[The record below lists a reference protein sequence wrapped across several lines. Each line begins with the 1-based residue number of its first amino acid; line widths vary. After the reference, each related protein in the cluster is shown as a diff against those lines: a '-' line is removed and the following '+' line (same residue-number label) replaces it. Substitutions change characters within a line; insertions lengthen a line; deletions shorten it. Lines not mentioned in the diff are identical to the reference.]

1 MNIKEELLQLREK
14 IMKKRKKKEKSEQDK
29 DTYDLNDK
37 VEEFIEWYKNNMV
50 KGLYTDIGEYNLPL
64 KMKNLIEKIAVWY
77 ELQYPIDEIN
87 KLVPMSCQELTK
99 SNIQKNQHI
108 KEMLDN
114 SLKVDSLKI
123 DSLKIANSDGMK
135 ALFDILTDEEKVY
148 FLNRSYKDVVYWRR
162 GFCSVHLHLSKN
174 GTVEMSECMDT
185 VIPGISNEDLE
196 GKNIKEVVKIIRE
209 KGIIIPEDSELTKAV
224 QDYNNWNY
232 QKEEILNCAMYRIIE
247 RGGNRIG
254 PKRAFLFAKEFGRD
268 ISIPMMYA
276 IDYSD
281 PGLRLFINEYIK
293 AGGSKDLECLV
304 GYFSKVSKDEPL
316 EKVSIQKLLL
326 MLPNN
331 TTSFYTEEEKELHQ
345 RLIHSLKKAS
355 QKKDY

>member
-14 IMKKRKKKEKSEQDK
+14 IMKKGKKKEGSEQDK

-50 KGLYTDIGEYNLPL
+50 KGLYTDIGEYHLPNE
-64 KMKNLIEKIAVWY
+64 MRNFIEKIAVWY
-77 ELQYPIDEIN
+77 ELRYPNDKVNLIIESNQKLKSIENIIKQNNKQTNPETEIY
-87 KLVPMSCQELTK
+87 SIK
-99 SNIQKNQHI
+99 SFY
-108 KEMLDN
+108 D
-114 SLKVDSLKI
+114 
-123 DSLKIANSDGMK
+123 
-135 ALFDILTDEEKVY
+135 ALSNEEKFY
-148 FLNRSYKDVVYWRR
+148 LSQPNYRSIVYWK
-162 GFCSVHLHLSKN
+162 GVLCSAHLHLSKN

-209 KGIIIPEDSELTKAV
+209 KGIIIPEDSELTKAI

-254 PKRAFLFAKEFGRD
+254 PRRAFLFAKEFGRD

-281 PGLRLFINEYIK
+281 PDLRLFINEYIK

-304 GYFSKVSKDEPL
+304 EYFSRVSKDEPL
-316 EKVSIQKLLL
+316 EKVSIQELILT
-326 MLPNN
+326 LPNN

-345 RLIHSLKKAS
+345 RLIRTLVNREIKLH
-355 QKKDY
+355 QK

>member
-14 IMKKRKKKEKSEQDK
+14 IMKKRKKKEESEQDK

-114 SLKVDSLKI
+114 SLKI

-174 GTVEMSECMDT
+174 GTVEMSECMDI

>member
-14 IMKKRKKKEKSEQDK
+14 IMKKRKKKEGSEQNK

-50 KGLYTDIGEYNLPL
+50 KGLYTDIGEYHLPNE
-64 KMKNLIEKIAVWY
+64 MRNFIEKIAVWY
-77 ELQYPIDEIN
+77 ELRYPNDKVNLIIESSKKLKSIENIIKQNNKQTNQETEIY
-87 KLVPMSCQELTK
+87 SIK
-99 SNIQKNQHI
+99 SFY
-108 KEMLDN
+108 D
-114 SLKVDSLKI
+114 
-123 DSLKIANSDGMK
+123 
-135 ALFDILTDEEKVY
+135 ALSNEEKFY
-148 FLNRSYKDVVYWRR
+148 LSQPNYRSIVYWK
-162 GFCSVHLHLSKN
+162 GVLCYAHLHLNKN

-196 GKNIKEVVKIIRE
+196 GKNIKEVVKIIRK
-209 KGIIIPEDSELTKAV
+209 KGIIIPEDSELTKAI
-224 QDYNNWNY
+224 QDYNNLNY

-316 EKVSIQKLLL
+316 EKVSIQELILT
-326 MLPNN
+326 LPNN
-331 TTSFYTEEEKELHQ
+331 TTSFYTEEENELHQ
-345 RLIHSLKKAS
+345 RLIHSLKK
-355 QKKDY
+355 

>member
-14 IMKKRKKKEKSEQDK
+14 IMKKGKKKEGSEQDK

-50 KGLYTDIGEYNLPL
+50 KGLYTDIGEYHLPNE
-64 KMKNLIEKIAVWY
+64 MRNFIEKIAVWY
-77 ELQYPIDEIN
+77 ELRYPNDKVNLIIESNQKLKSIENIIKQNNKQTNPETEIY
-87 KLVPMSCQELTK
+87 SIK
-99 SNIQKNQHI
+99 SFY
-108 KEMLDN
+108 D
-114 SLKVDSLKI
+114 
-123 DSLKIANSDGMK
+123 
-135 ALFDILTDEEKVY
+135 ALSNEEKFY
-148 FLNRSYKDVVYWRR
+148 LSQTNYRSIVYWK
-162 GFCSVHLHLSKN
+162 GVLCSAHLHLSKN

-209 KGIIIPEDSELTKAV
+209 KGIIIPEDSELTKAI

-316 EKVSIQKLLL
+316 EKVSIQKLILTH
-326 MLPNN
+326 PNN
-331 TTSFYTEEEKELHQ
+331 TTSFYTEEENELHQ
-345 RLIHSLKKAS
+345 RLIHSLKK
-355 QKKDY
+355 

>member
-1 MNIKEELLQLREK
+1 MEDKMNIKEELLQLREK
-14 IMKKRKKKEKSEQDK
+14 IMKKRKKKEESEQDK

-37 VEEFIEWYKNNMV
+37 V
-50 KGLYTDIGEYNLPL
+50 
-64 KMKNLIEKIAVWY
+64 
-77 ELQYPIDEIN
+77 
-87 KLVPMSCQELTK
+87 
-99 SNIQKNQHI
+99 
-108 KEMLDN
+108 
-114 SLKVDSLKI
+114 
-123 DSLKIANSDGMK
+123 
-135 ALFDILTDEEKVY
+135 
-148 FLNRSYKDVVYWRR
+148 
-162 GFCSVHLHLSKN
+162 
-174 GTVEMSECMDT
+174 
-185 VIPGISNEDLE
+185 
-196 GKNIKEVVKIIRE
+196 
-209 KGIIIPEDSELTKAV
+209 
-224 QDYNNWNY
+224 
-232 QKEEILNCAMYRIIE
+232 EEILNCAMYRIIE

>member
-1 MNIKEELLQLREK
+1 MEDKMNIKEELLQLREK
-14 IMKKRKKKEKSEQDK
+14 IIKKGKKKEGSEQDK

-87 KLVPMSCQELTK
+87 NLVPMSCQELTK
-99 SNIQKNQHI
+99 SNIRKNQHI
-108 KEMLDN
+108 KEMLN
-114 SLKVDSLKI
+114 SSLKV
-123 DSLKIANSDGMK
+123 ANSDEMK
-135 ALFDILTDEEKVY
+135 TLFDILTDEEKVY
-148 FLNRSYKDVVYWRR
+148 FLNRNYKDVVYWRR
-162 GFCSVHLHLSKN
+162 GFCSAHLHLSKN

-196 GKNIKEVVKIIRE
+196 GKNIKEVVKIIRG
-209 KGIIIPEDSELTKAV
+209 KGIIIPENSELTKAI
-224 QDYNNWNY
+224 QDYNDWNY
-232 QKEEILNCAMYRIIE
+232 QKEGILNCAMYRIIE

-326 MLPNN
+326 TLPNN
-331 TTSFYTEEEKELHQ
+331 TTSFYPEEENELHQ
-345 RLIHSLKKAS
+345 RLIHSLKK
-355 QKKDY
+355 QV

>member
-14 IMKKRKKKEKSEQDK
+14 IMKKGKKKEGSEQDK

-50 KGLYTDIGEYNLPL
+50 KGLYTDIGEYHLPNE
-64 KMKNLIEKIAVWY
+64 MRNFIEKIAVWY
-77 ELQYPIDEIN
+77 ELRYPNDKVNLIIESNQKLKSIENIIKQNNKQTNPETEIY
-87 KLVPMSCQELTK
+87 SIK
-99 SNIQKNQHI
+99 SFY
-108 KEMLDN
+108 D
-114 SLKVDSLKI
+114 
-123 DSLKIANSDGMK
+123 
-135 ALFDILTDEEKVY
+135 ALSNEEKFY
-148 FLNRSYKDVVYWRR
+148 LSQPNYRSIVYWK
-162 GFCSVHLHLSKN
+162 GVLCSAHLHLSKN

-196 GKNIKEVVKIIRE
+196 GKNIKEVVKIIRG
-209 KGIIIPEDSELTKAV
+209 KGIIIPENSELTKAI
-224 QDYNNWNY
+224 QDYNDWNY
-232 QKEEILNCAMYRIIE
+232 QKEGILNCAMYRIIE

-281 PGLRLFINEYIK
+281 PDLRLFINEYIK

-304 GYFSKVSKDEPL
+304 EYFSRVSKDEPL
-316 EKVSIQKLLL
+316 EKVSIQELILT
-326 MLPNN
+326 LPNN

-345 RLIHSLKKAS
+345 RLIRTLVNREIKLH
-355 QKKDY
+355 QK

>member
-14 IMKKRKKKEKSEQDK
+14 IMKKGKKKEGSEQDK

-50 KGLYTDIGEYNLPL
+50 KGLYTDIGEYHLPNE
-64 KMKNLIEKIAVWY
+64 MRNFIEKIAVWY
-77 ELQYPIDEIN
+77 ELRYPNDKVNLIIESNQKLKSIENIIKQNNKQTNPETEIY
-87 KLVPMSCQELTK
+87 SIK
-99 SNIQKNQHI
+99 SFY
-108 KEMLDN
+108 D
-114 SLKVDSLKI
+114 
-123 DSLKIANSDGMK
+123 
-135 ALFDILTDEEKVY
+135 ALSNEEKFY
-148 FLNRSYKDVVYWRR
+148 LSQPNYRSIVYWK
-162 GFCSVHLHLSKN
+162 GVLCSAHLHLSKN

-209 KGIIIPEDSELTKAV
+209 KGIIIPEDSELTKAI
-224 QDYNNWNY
+224 QDYNDWNY
-232 QKEEILNCAMYRIIE
+232 QKEGILNCAMYRIIE

-281 PGLRLFINEYIK
+281 PDLRLFINEYIK

-304 GYFSKVSKDEPL
+304 EYFSRVSKDEPL
-316 EKVSIQKLLL
+316 EKVSIQELILT
-326 MLPNN
+326 LPNN

-345 RLIHSLKKAS
+345 RLIRTLVNREIKLH
-355 QKKDY
+355 QK

>member
-14 IMKKRKKKEKSEQDK
+14 IMKKGKKKEGSEQDK

-50 KGLYTDIGEYNLPL
+50 KGLYTDIGEYHLPNE
-64 KMKNLIEKIAVWY
+64 MRNFIEKIAVWY
-77 ELQYPIDEIN
+77 ELRYPNDKLNLIIESNQKLKSIENIIKQNNKQTNPETEIY
-87 KLVPMSCQELTK
+87 SIK
-99 SNIQKNQHI
+99 SFY
-108 KEMLDN
+108 D
-114 SLKVDSLKI
+114 
-123 DSLKIANSDGMK
+123 
-135 ALFDILTDEEKVY
+135 ALSNEEKFY
-148 FLNRSYKDVVYWRR
+148 LSQPNYRSIVYWK
-162 GFCSVHLHLSKN
+162 GVLCSAHLHLSKN

-209 KGIIIPEDSELTKAV
+209 KGIIIPEDSELTKAI

-281 PGLRLFINEYIK
+281 PDLRLFINEYIK

-304 GYFSKVSKDEPL
+304 EYFSRVSKDEPL
-316 EKVSIQKLLL
+316 EKVSIQELILT
-326 MLPNN
+326 LPNN

-345 RLIHSLKKAS
+345 RLIRTLVNREIKLH
-355 QKKDY
+355 QK

>member
-1 MNIKEELLQLREK
+1 MNIKEELLKLREK
-14 IMKKRKKKEKSEQDK
+14 IMKKGKKKEGSEQDK

-50 KGLYTDIGEYNLPL
+50 KGLYTDIGEYHLPNE
-64 KMKNLIEKIAVWY
+64 MRNFIEKIAVWY
-77 ELQYPIDEIN
+77 ELRYPNDKVNLIIESSKKLKSIENIIKQNNKQTNPETEIYGI
-87 KLVPMSCQELTK
+87 K
-99 SNIQKNQHI
+99 SFY
-108 KEMLDN
+108 D
-114 SLKVDSLKI
+114 
-123 DSLKIANSDGMK
+123 
-135 ALFDILTDEEKVY
+135 ALSNEEKFY
-148 FLNRSYKDVVYWRR
+148 LSQPNYRSIVYWK
-162 GFCSVHLHLSKN
+162 GVLCSAHLHLSKN

-196 GKNIKEVVKIIRE
+196 GKNIKEVVKIIRK
-209 KGIIIPEDSELTKAV
+209 KGIIIPEDSELTKAI
-224 QDYNNWNY
+224 QDYNNLNY
-232 QKEEILNCAMYRIIE
+232 QKEEILNCVMYRIIE

-316 EKVSIQKLLL
+316 EKVSIQELILTH
-326 MLPNN
+326 PNN
-331 TTSFYTEEEKELHQ
+331 TTSFYTEEENELHQ
-345 RLIHSLKKAS
+345 RLIHSLKK
-355 QKKDY
+355 

>member
-14 IMKKRKKKEKSEQDK
+14 IMKKGKKKEGSEQDK

-50 KGLYTDIGEYNLPL
+50 KGLYTDIGEYHLPNE
-64 KMKNLIEKIAVWY
+64 MRNFIEKIAVWY
-77 ELQYPIDEIN
+77 ELRYPNDKVNLIIESNQKLKSIENIIKQNNKQTNPETEIY
-87 KLVPMSCQELTK
+87 SIK
-99 SNIQKNQHI
+99 SFY
-108 KEMLDN
+108 D
-114 SLKVDSLKI
+114 
-123 DSLKIANSDGMK
+123 
-135 ALFDILTDEEKVY
+135 ALSNEEKFY
-148 FLNRSYKDVVYWRR
+148 LSQPNYRSIVYWK
-162 GFCSVHLHLSKN
+162 GVLCSAHLHLSKN

-209 KGIIIPEDSELTKAV
+209 KGIIIPEDSELTKAI

-281 PGLRLFINEYIK
+281 PDLRLFINEYIK

-304 GYFSKVSKDEPL
+304 EYFSRVSKDEPL
-316 EKVSIQKLLL
+316 EKVSIQELILT
-326 MLPNN
+326 LPNN

-345 RLIHSLKKAS
+345 RLIRTLVNREIKLH
-355 QKKDY
+355 QK

>member
-14 IMKKRKKKEKSEQDK
+14 IMKKGKKKGKSEYDK

-50 KGLYTDIGEYNLPL
+50 KGFYTDIGEYHLPNE
-64 KMKNLIEKIAVWY
+64 MRNFIEKIAVWY
-77 ELQYPIDEIN
+77 ELRYPNDKVSLLLERNQENDSEIY
-87 KLVPMSCQELTK
+87 CIK
-99 SNIQKNQHI
+99 SFYHTLSN
-108 KEMLDN
+108 
-114 SLKVDSLKI
+114 
-123 DSLKIANSDGMK
+123 
-135 ALFDILTDEEKVY
+135 EEKLY
-148 FLNRSYKDVVYWRR
+148 FMQPSYRSIVYWKD
-162 GFCSVHLHLSKN
+162 GLCSAHLHLSKN
-174 GTVEMSECMDT
+174 GTVEMAECMNT

-196 GKNIKEVVKIIRE
+196 GKNIKEVVKIIKE
-209 KGIIIPEDSELTKAV
+209 KGIIIPENSELIKAI

-232 QKEEILNCAMYRIIE
+232 QREEILNCAMYRIIE

-268 ISIPMMYA
+268 IHIPMMYA

-281 PGLRLFINEYIK
+281 PGLRFFINEYIK

-304 GYFSKVSKDEPL
+304 EYFSRVSKDEPL
-316 EKVSIQKLLL
+316 EKVSIQELILT
-326 MLPNN
+326 LPNN

-345 RLIHSLKKAS
+345 RLIRTLVNRGIKLH
-355 QKKDY
+355 QK

>member
-14 IMKKRKKKEKSEQDK
+14 IIKKGKKKEGSEQDK

-77 ELQYPIDEIN
+77 ELRYPNDKVNLTLESSQKLKNIENIINQDNKQSNSENDSEIY
-87 KLVPMSCQELTK
+87 SIK
-99 SNIQKNQHI
+99 SFY
-108 KEMLDN
+108 D
-114 SLKVDSLKI
+114 
-123 DSLKIANSDGMK
+123 
-135 ALFDILTDEEKVY
+135 ALSIEEKLY
-148 FLNRSYKDVVYWRR
+148 LIQPSYRSIVYWK
-162 GFCSVHLHLSKN
+162 GILCSAHLHLSKN
-174 GTVEMSECMDT
+174 GTVEMSEYMDT
-185 VIPGISNEDLE
+185 VIPKISNEDLE
-196 GKNIKEVVKIIRE
+196 GKNIKEVVKIIKE
-209 KGIIIPEDSELTKAV
+209 KGIIIPENSELTKAI
-224 QDYNNWNY
+224 QEYDKLNY
-232 QKEEILNCAMYRIIE
+232 QREEILNCAMYRIIE

-268 ISIPMMYA
+268 INIPMMYA

-281 PGLRLFINEYIK
+281 PGLRFFINEYIK

-316 EKVSIQKLLL
+316 EKVSIQELILT
-326 MLPNN
+326 LPNN
-331 TTSFYTEEEKELHQ
+331 TTYFYTEEENELHQ
-345 RLIHSLKKAS
+345 RLIYSLKKAKI
-355 QKKDY
+355 KKTIKLN

>member
-14 IMKKRKKKEKSEQDK
+14 IMKKGKKKEGSEQDK

-99 SNIQKNQHI
+99 SNIRKNQHV
-108 KEMLDN
+108 KEMLN
-114 SLKVDSLKI
+114 SSLKV
-123 DSLKIANSDGMK
+123 ANSDEMK

-148 FLNRSYKDVVYWRR
+148 FLNRSYKDVVYWRK

-196 GKNIKEVVKIIRE
+196 GKNIKEVVKIIKE
-209 KGIIIPEDSELTKAV
+209 KGIIIPENSELTKAI
-224 QDYNNWNY
+224 QEYDKLNY
-232 QKEEILNCAMYRIIE
+232 QREEILNCAMYRIIE

-281 PGLRLFINEYIK
+281 PELRLFINEYIK

-316 EKVSIQKLLL
+316 EKVSIQELILT
-326 MLPNN
+326 LPSH
-331 TTSFYTEEEKELHQ
+331 TTSFYTEEENELHQ
-345 RLIHSLKKAS
+345 RLIHSLKKS
-355 QKKDY
+355 KSKKDY

>member
-1 MNIKEELLQLREK
+1 MNIKEELLKLREK
-14 IMKKRKKKEKSEQDK
+14 IMKKGKKKEGSEQDK

-50 KGLYTDIGEYNLPL
+50 KGLYTDIGEYHLPNE
-64 KMKNLIEKIAVWY
+64 MRNFIEKIAVWY
-77 ELQYPIDEIN
+77 ELRYPNDKVNLIIESSKKLKSIENIIKQNNKQTNPETEIYGI
-87 KLVPMSCQELTK
+87 K
-99 SNIQKNQHI
+99 SFY
-108 KEMLDN
+108 D
-114 SLKVDSLKI
+114 
-123 DSLKIANSDGMK
+123 
-135 ALFDILTDEEKVY
+135 ALSNEEKFY
-148 FLNRSYKDVVYWRR
+148 LSQPNYRSIVYWK
-162 GFCSVHLHLSKN
+162 GVLCSAHLHLNKN
-174 GTVEMSECMDT
+174 GTVEMSESMDT

-209 KGIIIPEDSELTKAV
+209 KGIIIPEDSELTKAI
-224 QDYNNWNY
+224 QDYNNLNY

-254 PKRAFLFAKEFGRD
+254 PKRAFLFAKEFDRD
-268 ISIPMMYA
+268 ISIPMIYA

-316 EKVSIQKLLL
+316 EKVSIQELILT
-326 MLPNN
+326 LPNN

-345 RLIHSLKKAS
+345 RLIHSLKKAKI
-355 QKKDY
+355 KKAIKMD

>member
-1 MNIKEELLQLREK
+1 M
-14 IMKKRKKKEKSEQDK
+14 SD
-29 DTYDLNDK
+29 
-37 VEEFIEWYKNNMV
+37 V
-50 KGLYTDIGEYNLPL
+50 
-64 KMKNLIEKIAVWY
+64 
-77 ELQYPIDEIN
+77 IN
-87 KLVPMSCQELTK
+87 KLVPMSCQELSK

-108 KEMLDN
+108 KEMLN
-114 SLKVDSLKI
+114 SSLKVDSLKI
-123 DSLKIANSDGMK
+123 ANSDEMK

-281 PGLRLFINEYIK
+281 PDLRLFINEYIK

-304 GYFSKVSKDEPL
+304 GYFLKVSKDEPL
-316 EKVSIQKLLL
+316 EKVSIQELILT
-326 MLPNN
+326 LPNN
-331 TTSFYTEEEKELHQ
+331 TTSFYTEEENELHQ
-345 RLIHSLKKAS
+345 RLIHSLKKA
-355 QKKDY
+355 KIKDY

>member
-14 IMKKRKKKEKSEQDK
+14 IMKKGKKKEGSEQDK

-50 KGLYTDIGEYNLPL
+50 KGLYTDIGEYHLPNE
-64 KMKNLIEKIAVWY
+64 MRNFIEKIAVWY
-77 ELQYPIDEIN
+77 ELRYPNDKVNLIIESNKKLKSLENIIKQNNKQTNQETEIY
-87 KLVPMSCQELTK
+87 SIK
-99 SNIQKNQHI
+99 SFY
-108 KEMLDN
+108 D
-114 SLKVDSLKI
+114 
-123 DSLKIANSDGMK
+123 
-135 ALFDILTDEEKVY
+135 ALSNEEKFY
-148 FLNRSYKDVVYWRR
+148 LSQPNYRSIVYWK
-162 GFCSVHLHLSKN
+162 GVLCSAHLHLSKN

-209 KGIIIPEDSELTKAV
+209 KGIIIPEDSELTKAI
-224 QDYNNWNY
+224 QDYNNLNY

-281 PGLRLFINEYIK
+281 PGLRFFINEYIK

-304 GYFSKVSKDEPL
+304 EYFSKVSKDEPL
-316 EKVSIQKLLL
+316 EKVSIQELILT
-326 MLPNN
+326 LPNN
-331 TTSFYTEEEKELHQ
+331 TTSFYTEEENELHQ
-345 RLIHSLKKAS
+345 RLIHSLKKA
-355 QKKDY
+355 KIKDY

>member
-14 IMKKRKKKEKSEQDK
+14 IMKRGKKKEESEQYK

-87 KLVPMSCQELTK
+87 KLVSMSCQELTK

-114 SLKVDSLKI
+114 SLK
-123 DSLKIANSDGMK
+123 IANSDAMK
-135 ALFDILTDEEKVY
+135 SLFDILTDEEKVY

-162 GFCSVHLHLSKN
+162 GVCSVHLHLSKN
-174 GTVEMSECMDT
+174 GTVEMSECMDI

-196 GKNIKEVVKIIRE
+196 GKNIKEVVKIIKE
-209 KGIIIPEDSELTKAV
+209 KGIIIPEDSELIKAI

-232 QKEEILNCAMYRIIE
+232 QREEILNCAMYKIIE

-254 PKRAFLFAKEFGRD
+254 PKRGFLFAKEFGRD
-268 ISIPMMYA
+268 INIPMMYA

-281 PGLRLFINEYIK
+281 PGLRFFINEYIK

-304 GYFSKVSKDEPL
+304 EYFSRVSKNEPL
-316 EKVSIQKLLL
+316 EKVSIQELILT
-326 MLPNN
+326 LPNN

-355 QKKDY
+355 LKKDY

>member
-1 MNIKEELLQLREK
+1 
-14 IMKKRKKKEKSEQDK
+14 
-29 DTYDLNDK
+29 
-37 VEEFIEWYKNNMV
+37 
-50 KGLYTDIGEYNLPL
+50 
-64 KMKNLIEKIAVWY
+64 
-77 ELQYPIDEIN
+77 
-87 KLVPMSCQELTK
+87 MSCQELSK

-108 KEMLDN
+108 KEMLN
-114 SLKVDSLKI
+114 SSLKVDSLKI
-123 DSLKIANSDGMK
+123 ANSDEMK

-196 GKNIKEVVKIIRE
+196 GKNIKEVVKIIKE
-209 KGIIIPEDSELTKAV
+209 KGIIIPKDSELTKAI
-224 QDYNNWNY
+224 QDYNNLNY

-281 PGLRLFINEYIK
+281 PDLRLFINEYIK

-316 EKVSIQKLLL
+316 EKVSIQELILT
-326 MLPNN
+326 LPNN
-331 TTSFYTEEEKELHQ
+331 TTSFYTEEENELHQ
-345 RLIHSLKKAS
+345 RLIHSLKKA
-355 QKKDY
+355 KIKDY

>member
-14 IMKKRKKKEKSEQDK
+14 IMKKGKKKEGSEQNK

-50 KGLYTDIGEYNLPL
+50 KGLYTDIGEYHLPNE
-64 KMKNLIEKIAVWY
+64 MRNFIEKIAVWY
-77 ELQYPIDEIN
+77 ELRYPNDKVNLIIESNKKLKSIENIIKQNNKQTNPETEIY
-87 KLVPMSCQELTK
+87 SIK
-99 SNIQKNQHI
+99 SFY
-108 KEMLDN
+108 D
-114 SLKVDSLKI
+114 
-123 DSLKIANSDGMK
+123 
-135 ALFDILTDEEKVY
+135 ALSNEEKFY
-148 FLNRSYKDVVYWRR
+148 LSQPNYRSIVYWK
-162 GFCSVHLHLSKN
+162 GVLCSAHLHLSKN

-196 GKNIKEVVKIIRE
+196 GKNIKEVVKIIRK
-209 KGIIIPEDSELTKAV
+209 KGIIIPEDSELTKAI
-224 QDYNNWNY
+224 QDYNNWSY

-268 ISIPMMYA
+268 INIPMMYA

-281 PGLRLFINEYIK
+281 PGLRFFINEYIK

-304 GYFSKVSKDEPL
+304 EYFSRVSKDEPL
-316 EKVSIQKLLL
+316 EKVSIQELILT
-326 MLPNN
+326 LPNN
-331 TTSFYTEEEKELHQ
+331 TTSFYTEEENELHQ
-345 RLIHSLKKAS
+345 RLIHSLKKA
-355 QKKDY
+355 KIKDY